1 MNSRKK
7 WDVPYLVGLGALAT
21 VLTIV
26 LNPGEPT
33 GPDIHSYV
41 PIANQ
46 IINDPGYVLSAEAYQ
61 GNFWSMGYPTLL
73 AGMLFTTG
81 SLQGVTVL
89 QALFVGSL
97 VFVPWLITRHIPGP
111 TRLISPAVLAVT
123 PAMWGIGTS
132 IAYEA
137 IYAVVLGYALAIA
150 WSLRL
155 RSPNST
161 WSLATWAALSGF
173 LIGLG
178 VLIQSKT
185 LIVVP
190 VIAALLISTH
200 RRAIWAGLAGFIIAL
215 APWSIRNIFVLGTA
229 NPLAENGPFNVW
241 VGNNPVTVTGG
252 SMLNPPPV
260 PVGSSPV
267 QAALDFIVNQ
277 PERAV
282 ELIILKSARLVQ
294 PLFVYPEVLQPGP
307 TRTSLHLLSA
317 AITFLIASGVVFFLG
332 GRIMAGPTEVPKLTA
347 PAIFVA
353 LFFAVHLPFIA
364 EPRYMAP
371 VLPVSTAVAITAWL
385 AAWQRI
391 RVNRLTR
398 K

>member
-1 MNSRKK
+1 MNSPKK

-46 IINDPGYVLSAEAYQ
+46 IINDPGYLLSAEAYQ
-61 GNFWSMGYPTLL
+61 GNFWSMGYPMLL

-111 TRLISPAVLAVT
+111 TGLIAPAVLAVT

-161 WSLATWAALSGF
+161 WALATWAALSGF

-190 VIAALLISTH
+190 VIATLLISTH
-200 RRAIWAGLAGFIIAL
+200 RRAIWAGLAGFIMAL

-260 PVGSSPV
+260 PIGSSPV
-267 QAALDFIVNQ
+267 QAALDFIVSQ

-282 ELIILKSARLVQ
+282 ELIILKSARLIQ
-294 PLFVYPEVLQPGP
+294 PLFIYPEVLQPGP
-307 TRTSLHLLSA
+307 GRT
-317 AITFLIASGVVFFLG
+317 LIHVIGAGINILIVVGVIFYLG
-332 GRIMAGPTEVPKLTA
+332 ARVVTGSSQLPQLTA
-347 PAIFVA
+347 PTVFVV
-353 LFFAVHLPFIA
+353 LFFLVHLPFIA
-364 EPRYMAP
+364 EPRYMTP
-371 VLPVSTAVAITAWL
+371 VLPISAAIATATWIL
-385 AAWQRI
+385 IWQRC
-391 RVNRLTR
+391 TR
-398 K
+398 RKAERT